1 MPENYKKI
9 LELDKKL
16 KLMINELES
25 EKNDFVGLIFHPI
38 FYLPN
43 FLCTGDDDDVFIGLA
58 WLRFI
63 STFSGLNATEF

>member
-1 MPENYKKI
+1 MPENYEKI

-38 FYLPN
+38 FYLPS
-43 FLCTGDDDDVFIGLA
+43 FLSTGYDDVFIGLA
-58 WLRFI
+58 WIRCI
-63 STFSGLNATEF
+63 STNSGLNATEL